1 VKVYLDVSCLNR
13 PFDNQGQARIR
24 LEAEATALILEECE
38 LGDWQQVSS
47 QMAMIEVDAM
57 PDPDRRA
64 RVRLLLPAADA
75 TLQLTPDVFAR
86 AGDLEGLG
94 FKPADA
100 VHVAAAEAGGADVL
114 LTRDDRLCRVANRS
128 KADLKVRVVNPLDWL
143 KEIGR
148 GADAG

>member
-1 VKVYLDVSCLNR
+1 
-13 PFDNQGQARIR
+13 
-24 LEAEATALILEECE
+24 
-38 LGDWQQVSS
+38 
-47 QMAMIEVDAM
+47 MAMIEVDAM

-148 GADAG
+148 GADSG